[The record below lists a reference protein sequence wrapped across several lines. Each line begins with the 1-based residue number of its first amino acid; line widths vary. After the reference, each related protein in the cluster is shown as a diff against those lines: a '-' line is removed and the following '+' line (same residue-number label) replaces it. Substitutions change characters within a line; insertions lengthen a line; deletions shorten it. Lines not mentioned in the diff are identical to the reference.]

1 MRLIKTK
8 IEALGTINH
17 NKRLSGSFLVHSL
30 FWAGFSSLL
39 VYCLI
44 FKIFFLVINFPLLL
58 SQYYFLL
65 HIVEMWLQYHMK
77 QNFAFICQKKSGGGQ
92 LEVVQWL
99 EVIKLLLNQ
108 TWIHS
113 PACSIISLLTLV
125 SGEGKHSVVVV
136 FLIAG
141 YQTRTTDRSCSKNLH
156 FLMAF
161 KKRVLNTM

>member
-17 NKRLSGSFLVHSL
+17 NKRLSGSSLVHSL
-30 FWAGFSSLL
+30 SWARFSSLL

-44 FKIFFLVINFPLLL
+44 FKIFLVINFPLLL

-65 HIVEMWLQYHMK
+65 HIIEMWLQYHMK
-77 QNFAFICQKKSGGGQ
+77 QNCTFTCQKKSGDGQ

-99 EVIKLLLNQ
+99 EVIELLLNQ

-113 PACSIISLLTLV
+113 PACSIISLLT
-125 SGEGKHSVVVV
+125 GFQWREAQCCFFFF
-136 FLIAG
+136 FLIGG
-141 YQTRTTDRSCSKNLH
+141 YQTRTTDRSCSKNLN

-161 KKRVLNTM
+161 KKRVLNTV